1 MAKIEP
7 LEPIYNKGGTI
18 YYAGW
23 VNDEYVHFLSLDK
36 LSRSD
41 VKSKLLKKY
50 NKEHNK
56 EEEECQYGKN

>member
-1 MAKIEP
+1 MAKIQVSSE
-7 LEPIYNKGGTI
+7 IYNNGGTI

-50 NKEHNK
+50 NKEHNL
-56 EEEECQYGKN
+56 EEECQYGRD